1 MYDKIDGVALS
12 ESNKVLIVAKAMK
25 SRHAGTYTCEATI
38 DKNGY
43 KNTST
48 TTSEVIIRGG

>member
-1 MYDKIDGVALS
+1 MFDKVDGVALS

-43 KNTST
+43 KNAST
-48 TTSEVIIRGG
+48 TTSEVIIRGE